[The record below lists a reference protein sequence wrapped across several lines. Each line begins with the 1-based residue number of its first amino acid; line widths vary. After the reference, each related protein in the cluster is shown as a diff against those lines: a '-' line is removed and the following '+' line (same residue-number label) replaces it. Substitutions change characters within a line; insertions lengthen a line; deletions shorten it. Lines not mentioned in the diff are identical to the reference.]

1 MNYDFLS
8 FYTVFIFGLIIGS
21 FLNVV
26 ISRLPNNMNIDSNK
40 SESKTNGDSV
50 FAGTI
55 WWGRSKCP
63 HCNAVISIKHNI
75 PVLSYILLK
84 GKCSDCQNKISIQY
98 LIVEL
103 LTAICFCFL
112 FYISTNIAQLAFII
126 IFSAFLIS
134 LTMIDINKMILPD
147 QLTLPLLWI
156 GLLANTDSLFIDLE
170 HAVMGAVVGY
180 SALWSLFWLFKLLT
194 GRNGMGYGDF
204 KLLAALG
211 AWLGWQSIPSI
222 LLVASIMGITYGVFM
237 KVKTDFIKNEF
248 AFGPFLAIAGW
259 VTMITKINDNFSF
272 PQYSLIF

>member
-1 MNYDFLS
+1 
-8 FYTVFIFGLIIGS
+8 
-21 FLNVV
+21 
-26 ISRLPNNMNIDSNK
+26 MNIDSNK

-112 FYISTNIAQLAFII
+112 FYISTNIAQFAFII

-170 HAVMGAVVGY
+170 YAVMGAVAGY
-180 SALWSLFWLFKLLT
+180 SILWSVFWLFKLLT

-237 KVKTDFIKNEF
+237 KVKTNFIKNEF

-272 PQYSLIF
+272 PQFSLIF

>member
-8 FYTVFIFGLIIGS
+8 FYTIFIFGLIIGS

-26 ISRLPNNMNIDSNK
+26 IFRLPNNMNIDSNN
-40 SESKTNGDSV
+40 SESKTNVDSDFV
-50 FAGTI
+50 GTI

-63 HCNAVISIKHNI
+63 HCKAVISIKHNI
-75 PVLSYILLK
+75 PILSYIFLK
-84 GKCSDCQNKISIQY
+84 GKCSDCQNEISIQY

-112 FYISTNIAQLAFII
+112 LYISTNVTQLAFIA

-147 QLTLPLLWI
+147 QLTLTLLWI
-156 GLLANTDSLFIDLE
+156 GLLANTDGLFIDLE
-170 HAVMGAVVGY
+170 HAVMGAVLGY
-180 SALWSLFWLFKLLT
+180 CILWSVFWLFKLLT
-194 GRNGMGYGDF
+194 GKNGMGYGDF

-222 LLVASIMGITYGVFM
+222 LLVASIMGIIYGVFM
-237 KVKTDFIKNEF
+237 KVKTSLIKNEY

-259 VTMITKINDNFSF
+259 VIMITKINDTFSF
-272 PQYSLIF
+272 PHFSFMF

>member
-26 ISRLPNNMNIDSNK
+26 IARLPSNMNIDSNK

-112 FYISTNIAQLAFII
+112 FYISTNIAQFAFII

-170 HAVMGAVVGY
+170 YAVMGAVAGY
-180 SALWSLFWLFKLLT
+180 SILWSVFWLFKLLT

-272 PQYSLIF
+272 PQLSLIL

>member
-8 FYTVFIFGLIIGS
+8 FCTVFIFGLIIGS

-26 ISRLPNNMNIDSNK
+26 ISRLSNNMNIDSNK

-50 FAGTI
+50 LAGKI

-112 FYISTNIAQLAFII
+112 FYISTNIAQLIFIV

-147 QLTLPLLWI
+147 QLTLALLWI

-170 HAVMGAVVGY
+170 HAVMGAIVGY
-180 SALWSLFWLFKLLT
+180 SVLWSVFWLFKLLT

-222 LLVASIMGITYGVFM
+222 LLVASIMGIIYGVFM
-237 KVKTDFIKNEF
+237 KVKTNIIKNEF

-259 VTMITKINDNFSF
+259 VTMITKINDNFFF
-272 PQYSLIF
+272 PHFSLIF

>member
-1 MNYDFLS
+1 MNYDFLN
-8 FYTVFIFGLIIGS
+8 FYSVFIFGLIMGS

-26 ISRLPNNMNIDSNK
+26 IFRLPNNMNFDSNS
-40 SESKTNGDSV
+40 SESKTNVDSDFV
-50 FAGTI
+50 GTI

-63 HCNAVISIKHNI
+63 HCKAVISIKHNI
-75 PVLSYILLK
+75 PILSYIFLK

-112 FYISTNIAQLAFII
+112 LYISTSITQLAFIA

-147 QLTLPLLWI
+147 QLTLTLLWI
-156 GLLANTDSLFIDLE
+156 GLLANTDGLFIDLE
-170 HAVMGAVVGY
+170 HAVMGAVLGY
-180 SALWSLFWLFKLLT
+180 SILWSVFWLFKLLT
-194 GRNGMGYGDF
+194 GKNGMGYGDF

-222 LLVASIMGITYGVFM
+222 LLVASIMGIIYGVFM
-237 KVKTDFIKNEF
+237 KVKTSLIKNEY

-259 VTMITKINDNFSF
+259 VTMITKINDTFSF
-272 PQYSLIF
+272 PHLSLMF

>member
-26 ISRLPNNMNIDSNK
+26 ISRLPSNMNIDSNK
-40 SESKTNGDSV
+40 SESKTTGDSV

-112 FYISTNIAQLAFII
+112 FYISTNIAQFAFII

-170 HAVMGAVVGY
+170 YAVMGAVAGY
-180 SALWSLFWLFKLLT
+180 SILWSVFWLFKLLT

-204 KLLAALG
+204 KLLAAL
-211 AWLGWQSIPSI
+211 
-222 LLVASIMGITYGVFM
+222 
-237 KVKTDFIKNEF
+237 
-248 AFGPFLAIAGW
+248 
-259 VTMITKINDNFSF
+259 
-272 PQYSLIF
+272 

>member
-26 ISRLPNNMNIDSNK
+26 ISRLPSNMNIDSNK

-112 FYISTNIAQLAFII
+112 FYISTNIAQFAFII

-170 HAVMGAVVGY
+170 YAVMGAVAGY
-180 SALWSLFWLFKLLT
+180 SILWSVFWLFKLLT

-237 KVKTDFIKNEF
+237 KVKTNFIKNEF

>member
-26 ISRLPNNMNIDSNK
+26 ISRLPSNMNIDSNK
-40 SESKTNGDSV
+40 SESKTTGDSV

-75 PVLSYILLK
+75 PVLSYLLLK

-112 FYISTNIAQLAFII
+112 FYISTNIAQLTFIV

-156 GLLANTDSLFIDLE
+156 GLLANTDSLFIALE

-180 SALWSLFWLFKLLT
+180 SVLWSAFWLFKLLT

-222 LLVASIMGITYGVFM
+222 LLVASIMGIIYGVFM
-237 KVKTDFIKNEF
+237 KAKTNLIKNEF

-259 VTMITKINDNFSF
+259 VTMITKINGDFSF
-272 PQYSLIF
+272 PHFSLIF

>member
-26 ISRLPNNMNIDSNK
+26 ISRLPSNMNIDSNK

-112 FYISTNIAQLAFII
+112 FYISTNIAQFAFII

-170 HAVMGAVVGY
+170 YAVMGAVAGY
-180 SALWSLFWLFKLLT
+180 SILWSVFWLFKLLT

>member
-1 MNYDFLS
+1 M
-8 FYTVFIFGLIIGS
+8 GS

-26 ISRLPNNMNIDSNK
+26 IFRLPNNMNIDSNS
-40 SESKTNGDSV
+40 SESKTNVDSDFV
-50 FAGTI
+50 GTI

-63 HCNAVISIKHNI
+63 HCKAVISIKHNI
-75 PVLSYILLK
+75 PILSYIFLK

-112 FYISTNIAQLAFII
+112 LYISTSITQLAFIA

-147 QLTLPLLWI
+147 QLTLTLLWI
-156 GLLANTDSLFIDLE
+156 GLLANTDGLFIDLE
-170 HAVMGAVVGY
+170 HAVMGAILGY
-180 SALWSLFWLFKLLT
+180 SILWSVFWLFKLLT
-194 GRNGMGYGDF
+194 GKNGMGYGDF

-222 LLVASIMGITYGVFM
+222 LLVASIMGIIYGVFM
-237 KVKTDFIKNEF
+237 KVKTSLIKNEY

-259 VTMITKINDNFSF
+259 VTMITKINDTFSF
-272 PQYSLIF
+272 PHLSLMF

>member
-1 MNYDFLS
+1 MNYDFLN
-8 FYTVFIFGLIIGS
+8 FYSVFIFGLIMGS

-26 ISRLPNNMNIDSNK
+26 IFRLPNNMNFDSNS
-40 SESKTNGDSV
+40 SESKTNVDSDFV
-50 FAGTI
+50 GTI

-63 HCNAVISIKHNI
+63 HCKAVISIKHNI
-75 PVLSYILLK
+75 PILSYIFLK

-112 FYISTNIAQLAFII
+112 LYISTNVTQLAFIA

-147 QLTLPLLWI
+147 QLTLTLLWI
-156 GLLANTDSLFIDLE
+156 GLLANTDGLFIDLE
-170 HAVMGAVVGY
+170 HAVMGAVLGY
-180 SALWSLFWLFKLLT
+180 SILWSVFWLFKLLT
-194 GRNGMGYGDF
+194 GKNGMGYGDF

-222 LLVASIMGITYGVFM
+222 LLVASIMGIIYGVFM
-237 KVKTDFIKNEF
+237 KVKTSLIKNEY

-259 VTMITKINDNFSF
+259 ITMITKINDTFSF
-272 PQYSLIF
+272 PHLSLMF

>member
-26 ISRLPNNMNIDSNK
+26 ISRLPSNMNIDSNK

-112 FYISTNIAQLAFII
+112 FYISTNIAQFAFII

-170 HAVMGAVVGY
+170 YAVMGAVAGY
-180 SALWSLFWLFKLLT
+180 SILWSVFWLFKLLT

-222 LLVASIMGITYGVFM
+222 LLVASIMGIIYGVFM
-237 KVKTDFIKNEF
+237 KVKTNLIKNEF
-248 AFGPFLAIAGW
+248 AFGPFLAFAGW
-259 VTMITKINDNFSF
+259 VSMITKINDDFSF
-272 PQYSLIF
+272 PHFSLIF